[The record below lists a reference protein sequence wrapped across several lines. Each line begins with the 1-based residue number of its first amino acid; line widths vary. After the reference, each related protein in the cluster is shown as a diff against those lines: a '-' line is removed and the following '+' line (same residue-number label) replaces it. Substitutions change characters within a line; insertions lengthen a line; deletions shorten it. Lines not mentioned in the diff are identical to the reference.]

1 MQMAAFNA
9 RCPYE
14 IGDKIRVAIPAEKT
28 VPGQMYSLNPDKGQL
43 FSLQTAT
50 ITDIA
55 CTHYVK
61 SGKIVFTYELNN
73 SGQYAPLMDLK
84 DAVKRD

>member
-1 MQMAAFNA
+1 MQMTAFNA

-14 IGDKIRVAIPAEKT
+14 IGDKIKVVIPAEKRSAEG
-28 VPGQMYSLNPDKGQL
+28 GQM
-43 FSLQTAT
+43 FSVGVAT

-55 CTHYVK
+55 CTHYVR
-61 SGKIVFTYELNN
+61 SGKIVFTYELNH

-84 DAVKRD
+84 DAVKPG